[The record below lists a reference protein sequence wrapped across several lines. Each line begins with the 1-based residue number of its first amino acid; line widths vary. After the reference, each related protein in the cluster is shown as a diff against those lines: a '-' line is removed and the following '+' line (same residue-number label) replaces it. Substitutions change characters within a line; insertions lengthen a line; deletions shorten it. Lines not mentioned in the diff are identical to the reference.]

1 MSRLEISSAPMAP
14 LVKRQATATVSLV
27 VLSQLVHFL
36 TFSGVALLLPLIR
49 EDLGISFAQA
59 GVLSAAMT
67 TSYALAQIPAGYFA
81 DRYGAKRLFFGGLLG
96 WSILA
101 LALSAVFSYWIAV
114 IALFAAGACRA
125 LIFAPGLA
133 LVSSWFPPTR
143 RATAMSLFLVGSFIG
158 TIALSLTAPL
168 LTGYLGWRPA
178 YALYA
183 LLGILTAIAF
193 WFFAAETTPG
203 GPASRVNLQD
213 ARRVL
218 RHRITWVCNAL
229 QFIRF
234 SSATAFN
241 FWLPSLLL
249 ADRGF
254 ALESVGLIVALSAAC
269 AAAANPL
276 GAYLSD
282 RLRSPALVIGGSLA
296 IVACT
301 SVLLVTV
308 QSTHALLVVIG
319 VHSVFLTIYFGPLFS
334 IPIEALGQRT
344 AGLSTGIGNL
354 FANLGALV
362 AAYALGHVKDAT
374 GSFAPGFYSL
384 AVLCAAGVVLSAFLG
399 RLRKTAVNGTPD
411 GHAHAAMQRVL
422 EIAPRKG

>member
-1 MSRLEISSAPMAP
+1 MDTSSM
-14 LVKRQATATVSLV
+14 KRQAAATVSLV

-81 DRYGAKRLFFGGLLG
+81 DRYGAKRLFFAGLLG
-96 WSILA
+96 WSCLA
-101 LALSAVFSYWIAV
+101 LALSVAFSYWMAAIT
-114 IALFAAGACRA
+114 LFAAGACRS

-133 LVSSWFPPTR
+133 LVSSWFPPSR

-158 TIALSLTAPL
+158 TIVLSLTAPAL
-168 LTGYLGWRPA
+168 SGYLGWRPA
-178 YALYA
+178 YAFYA
-183 LLGILTAIAF
+183 LLGICTSIAF
-193 WFFAAETTPG
+193 WFFAAEKTG
-203 GPASRVNLQD
+203 ARHAQRVNLQD
-213 ARRVL
+213 ARRIL
-218 RHRITWVCNAL
+218 RHRIVWVCNAL

-234 SSATAFN
+234 AAATAFN

-249 ADRGF
+249 TERGF
-254 ALESVGLIVALSAAC
+254 ALESVGLIIALSAAC

-301 SVLLVTV
+301 SVLLVTI
-308 QSTHALLVVIG
+308 QSTPALLIVIG
-319 VHSVFLTIYFGPLFS
+319 LHSIFLTIYFGPLFS
-334 IPIEALGQRT
+334 VPVEVLGQRT
-344 AGLSTGIGNL
+344 AGLTTGIGNL
-354 FANLGALV
+354 FANLGAL
-362 AAYALGHVKDAT
+362 ASAWALGLVKDAT
-374 GSFAPGFYSL
+374 GSFASGFY
-384 AVLCAAGVVLSAFLG
+384 AIAALCAAGVVLSVLLG
-399 RLRKTAVNGTPD
+399 LLRKT
-411 GHAHAAMQRVL
+411 RVHGPQASL
-422 EIAPRKG
+422 ATAQP